1 MARSE
6 HRCQSWGWVTKEPR
20 RAELF
25 VRSLVLKRDEIESF
39 DVYPFSIPAIR
50 QLHELR
56 LDSPV
61 TLFAGENG
69 SGKSTLVE
77 AIAVAAGFNPEGG
90 SRNMTVSTRPSHSV
104 LHKHLRLVRGT
115 RRPRNG
121 YFLRAESFFNVATHV
136 EEIGGPAVASHGGRS
151 LHAQSHGESFIALIT
166 NRFGPNGLYVLDE
179 PEAALSLRGNL
190 ALMRRI
196 HDLAAQGSQFII
208 STHSPILLGY
218 PDAKIYVLSDDGLV
232 ETPYDQTEVVE
243 LTRAFLGDRG
253 EFLHHLF
260 EDD

>member
-1 MARSE
+1 M
-6 HRCQSWGWVTKEPR
+6 TKETR
-20 RAELF
+20 RPDDLF

-50 QLHELR
+50 QLDELK
-56 LDSPV
+56 LNSAV

-90 SRNMTVSTRPSHSV
+90 SRNMTVSTRPSHSA
-104 LHKHLRLVRGT
+104 LHRHLRLVRGT
-115 RRPRNG
+115 RRPRTG

-151 LHAQSHGESFIALIT
+151 LHAQSYGESFIALVT
-166 NRFGPNGLYVLDE
+166 HRFGPNGLYVLDE

-190 ALMRRI
+190 ALMRRM
-196 HDLAAQGSQFII
+196 HDLVAQGSQFII
-208 STHSPILLGY
+208 STHSPVLLGF
-218 PDAKIYVLSDDGLV
+218 PDARIFVLSDDGLM

-243 LTRAFLGDRG
+243 LTRGFLGDRG